1 MGSCWEKTWAGVGQ
15 QASVRCWRSR
25 FLCPALR
32 SLVGFAS
39 TASLPLCCMAASPL
53 NPVTSVSNSHVLKRF
68 FHARAMADHEAG
80 GAAGVAA
87 PAEDSSAIS
96 ILLNYHAA
104 TKHHLKRYAK
114 GPHGLDWANKPNPFR
129 RYEGAPVR
137 SLLQL
142 PESPPS
148 VDDPLYSAVFSSS
161 SSSSSSSA
169 SSSSSP
175 VSLLNK
181 PLSIASLSQLLYDS
195 LALSAWKS
203 TGRNVRCLR
212 VNPSSGNL
220 HPTEAYIV
228 CDAIDG
234 ISASP
239 FVAHYAPKEHALE
252 IRAELPIDVW
262 HGLTQGLP
270 PGSLLLGLT
279 SIFWREAWKYGER
292 AFRSALTTDLLSVSC
307 WQFELQTIC
316 ICSLCSSLIVTLH
329 GIQADFSRSG
339 LSAIA
344 Q

>member
-1 MGSCWEKTWAGVGQ
+1 
-15 QASVRCWRSR
+15 
-25 FLCPALR
+25 
-32 SLVGFAS
+32 
-39 TASLPLCCMAASPL
+39 
-53 NPVTSVSNSHVLKRF
+53 
-68 FHARAMADHEAG
+68 
-80 GAAGVAA
+80 
-87 PAEDSSAIS
+87 
-96 ILLNYHAA
+96 
-104 TKHHLKRYAK
+104 
-114 GPHGLDWANKPNPFR
+114 
-129 RYEGAPVR
+129 
-137 SLLQL
+137 
-142 PESPPS
+142 
-148 VDDPLYSAVFSSS
+148 VFSSS

>member
-1 MGSCWEKTWAGVGQ
+1 LHVGWAAVGRKPGQAKGSRPAFAAGYYM
-15 QASVRCWRSR
+15 CMRSR
-25 FLCPALR
+25 FLCPPCAR

-39 TASLPLCCMAASPL
+39 AASLPLCCMAASPL
-53 NPVTSVSNSHVLKRF
+53 NRVTSVSNSHVLKRF

-80 GAAGVAA
+80 GAAAGVAA
-87 PAEDSSAIS
+87 PAAAEDSSAIS
-96 ILLNYHAA
+96 ILLDYHSA

-148 VDDPLYSAVFSSS
+148 VDDPLYSAVFCSSS
-161 SSSSSSSA
+161 SSSSSL
-169 SSSSSP
+169 

-181 PLSIASLSQLLYDS
+181 PLTIASLSQLLYDS

-203 TGRNVRCLR
+203 TGRKVRCLR

-292 AFRSALTTDLLSVSC
+292 AFRSELSQPIC
-307 WQFELQTIC
+307 CQFLAG
-316 ICSLCSSLIVTLH
+316 SLNCKPFAFVVCVH
-329 GIQADFSRSG
+329 P
-339 LSAIA
+339 
-344 Q
+344 